1 MQEDIAAFKDYTAED
16 AKGGGAPKKA
26 APKPSE
32 DKKEGKQEAAPQQQP
47 QQQQQKPSQP
57 KQPSGQRLLS
67 EVHLS
72 NICMPASTHAAHFVT
87 IVNLTYCGFQGRYL
101 CEIVTCMWVH
111 LV

>member
-47 QQQQQKPSQP
+47 QQQQQKPAPSQP
-57 KQPSGQRLLS
+57 KQPSGQRLMS
-67 EVHLS
+67 EVHVS
-72 NICMPASTHAAHFVT
+72 SASMTAHSWCIHSRSHVVT
-87 IVNLTYCGFQGRYL
+87 TVSLAYCGFWQK
-101 CEIVTCMWVH
+101 
-111 LV
+111 